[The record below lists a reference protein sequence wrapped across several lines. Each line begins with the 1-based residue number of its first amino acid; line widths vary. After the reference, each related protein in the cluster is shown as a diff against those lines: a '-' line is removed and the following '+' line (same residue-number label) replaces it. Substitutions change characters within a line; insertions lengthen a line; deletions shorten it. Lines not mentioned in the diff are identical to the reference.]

1 MRETNINSYPT
12 WFRSSTPYISA
23 HRGKTFVVHLSGE
36 GLESENLEYIIQDLA
51 LLHVLGVKIILVHG
65 ARPQLNSA
73 LENTR
78 LHQSTRITSEKD
90 MEAILSIH
98 GVLRSR
104 IEGMF
109 SAGLPSSP
117 LHKVEIAVVSG
128 NFITAKPMGIIDGI
142 DHLLTGETRRVNT
155 EKIHEILDG
164 NGLILMSPIGYSPS
178 GQPYNLSSAE
188 LASQVAVTVASDKLI
203 MFDPNGYISDRNGE
217 QLTEITPAEASV
229 LVNSTSEVS
238 SKNIDAMI
246 RATRGGV
253 PRSHLVSFNQDGAL
267 LGELFTALGQGTQM
281 TESHHKLIR
290 KATPLDLA
298 GIIALIRPLEESGIL
313 VYRSRNRLEQEIDQ
327 FLVADVDGFVAGCC
341 AVYPFDDQAELAC
354 IATHPSYRHPE
365 YKLGLGSKL
374 LDAAEETAKR
384 DGKKDL
390 FVLTTQTTDWFLEH
404 GFTLISSDALPGKKK
419 ALYNYQRNAETLIK
433 PLITK

>member
-1 MRETNINSYPT
+1 MQETNVNNYSS

-51 LLHVLGVKIILVHG
+51 LLHVLGTKVILVHG
-65 ARPQLNSA
+65 AHPQLNSV
-73 LENTR
+73 LKNTSF
-78 LHQSTRITSEKD
+78 HKSKRITDKKD
-90 MEAILSIH
+90 MEAILSTH

-117 LHKVEIAVVSG
+117 LHKVEIAVVGG
-128 NFITAKPMGIIDGI
+128 NFITAKPAGIIDGI

-164 NGLILMSPIGYSPS
+164 NGLVLISPIGYSPS

-188 LASQVAVTVASDKLI
+188 LASQIAVSVGADKLI

-217 QLTEITPAEASV
+217 QLTEITPVEAS
-229 LVNSTSEVS
+229 LLINSTPGESAQ
-238 SKNIDAMI
+238 NIAAMVK
-246 RATRGGV
+246 ATRGGV

-281 TESHHKLIR
+281 SESHHELIR
-290 KATPLDLA
+290 KANSLDLA

-313 VYRSRNRLEQEIDQ
+313 VYRSRSLIEQEIDH
-327 FLVADVDGFVAGCC
+327 FLVADVEGFVAGCC
-341 AVYPFDDQAELAC
+341 AIYPFDDQAELAC

-374 LDAAEETAKR
+374 LDAAEEIAKR
-384 DGKKDL
+384 DGKKNI
-390 FVLTTQTTDWFLEH
+390 FVLTTHPYSTD
-404 GFTLISSDALPGKKK
+404 
-419 ALYNYQRNAETLIK
+419 
-433 PLITK
+433 